1 MRQGLRYSE
10 KKCDI
15 FISAKRKLVGGKFE
29 FVIIIQIIL
38 DVLQTLIDVIIQI
51 DYIELAREKVGENA
65 LLGVERVSDRLTMR
79 VDRFRNSGRNKEER
93 EKEREREKC
102 FGLTTPQRLMLVYEH
117 QCVNLS
123 GVIWEGQCSHL
134 SCES

>member
-1 MRQGLRYSE
+1 M
-10 KKCDI
+10 
-15 FISAKRKLVGGKFE
+15 
-29 FVIIIQIIL
+29 
-38 DVLQTLIDVIIQI
+38 IIQI

-79 VDRFRNSGRNKEER
+79 VNRFRNSGRNKEER
-93 EKEREREKC
+93 ERKRGRERNAS
-102 FGLTTPQRLMLVYEH
+102 LMLVYEH

>member
-1 MRQGLRYSE
+1 MGWNATGIALLR

-79 VDRFRNSGRNKEER
+79 VNRFRNSGRNKEER
-93 EKEREREKC
+93 ERKRGRERNASDW
-102 FGLTTPQRLMLVYEH
+102 RLRRD
-117 QCVNLS
+117 
-123 GVIWEGQCSHL
+123 
-134 SCES
+134 

>member
-93 EKEREREKC
+93 ERKRGRERDA
-102 FGLTTPQRLMLVYEH
+102 
-117 QCVNLS
+117 S
-123 GVIWEGQCSHL
+123 D
-134 SCES
+134 

>member
-10 KKCDI
+10 KKYDI

-79 VDRFRNSGRNKEER
+79 VNRILAFRNSGRNKEER
-93 EKEREREKC
+93 ERERKGERE
-102 FGLTTPQRLMLVYEH
+102 MLRIDDSAETNA
-117 QCVNLS
+117 CL
-123 GVIWEGQCSHL
+123 
-134 SCES
+134 

>member
-10 KKCDI
+10 KKYDI

-79 VDRFRNSGRNKEER
+79 VNRFRNSGRNKEER
-93 EKEREREKC
+93 ERKRGRERDA
-102 FGLTTPQRLMLVYEH
+102 
-117 QCVNLS
+117 S
-123 GVIWEGQCSHL
+123 D
-134 SCES
+134 

>member
-1 MRQGLRYSE
+1 M
-10 KKCDI
+10 
-15 FISAKRKLVGGKFE
+15 
-29 FVIIIQIIL
+29 
-38 DVLQTLIDVIIQI
+38 IIQI

-123 GVIWEGQCSHL
+123 GVILEGQCSHL